1 MNEVR
6 NLLIGIDFGKENT
19 QICCYDR
26 KADEPRS
33 LSVKAGDGS
42 YEIATN
48 LAKRPDSADY
58 MIGISAQQAEEGGTS
73 CVKDLYEVS
82 GKEDKIRIGDEEKE
96 PWELTALF
104 LKGVLRYLGVA
115 DPVKNTSALAIA
127 AAELTPSRVENLKKA
142 CAHLGFGGKKLI
154 LLDYDESFFY
164 YAMTQRKEPVSRSV
178 AWFRFIGNI
187 VEYRRMTVRNDLKPI
202 RVTMD
207 EPVRT
212 DLPAEN
218 EARDE
223 AFAIFIQKTL
233 GQEMFSSIQITG
245 EGFDQNVLPRS
256 IRILCFGK
264 RKVYFGNNL
273 YARGACAAAKER
285 TENHNLKNFRFISPS
300 IINNNVGMEMRIMGS
315 PTYHPIIRSGSNWY
329 ECESSCELIL
339 DDMDELIFEVES
351 PGEPE
356 KKRVAMKL
364 PGLPSR
370 PPRTTRLLLEM
381 KYVSREE
388 CRIRVT
394 DLGFGEMFPSSK
406 KVWTETVRW

>member
-1 MNEVR
+1 MNEIR
-6 NLLIGIDFGKENT
+6 NLLIGIDFGKVNT

-42 YEIATN
+42 YEIPTN
-48 LAKRPDSADY
+48 LAKRPDSSDY
-58 MIGISAQQAEEGGTS
+58 LIGVSDRQAEESGAS
-73 CVKDLYEVS
+73 FVKDLYEVS
-82 GKEDKIRIGDEEKE
+82 GKEEKVRIGDEEKE

-115 DPVKNTSALAIA
+115 DPVKNTSAIAVA
-127 AAELTPSRVENLKKA
+127 AAELTSARVENLKKA
-142 CAHLGFGGKKLI
+142 CTDLGFSGKKLI
-154 LLDYDESFFY
+154 LLDYDESFYY

-178 AWFRFIGNI
+178 AWFCFDGNN
-187 VEYRRMTVRNDLKPI
+187 VEYRRMTLRRDLKPI
-202 RVTMD
+202 RVMMD
-207 EPVRT
+207 EPVKT
-212 DLPAEN
+212 ELPEKN

-245 EGFDQNVLPRS
+245 EGFDQSALPRS

-285 TENHNLKNFRFISPS
+285 TENHDLKNFRFISPS

-315 PTYHPIIRSGSNWY
+315 PTYHTLIRSGSNWY

-339 DDMDELIFEVES
+339 DGMDELIFEVET
-351 PGEPE
+351 PEEPE

-381 KYVSREE
+381 KYISREE
-388 CRIRVT
+388 CRIKVT
-394 DLGFGEMFPSSK
+394 DLGFGEMFPSSG